1 MDRLASITI
10 EGRKV
15 VIAATE
21 TGRDHAQQLAGDELF
36 EQYARRAKL
45 LKRHFDVSA
54 TRLMRFIYET
64 FPEIVS
70 VRSNAPIPT

>member
-36 EQYARRAKL
+36 AAREATKAALRRERDPPDAL
-45 LKRHFDVSA
+45 HLRDV
-54 TRLMRFIYET
+54 
-64 FPEIVS
+64 P
-70 VRSNAPIPT
+70 